1 MDTNALL
8 RQLPSVDEALKYAPL
23 HKLSEIH
30 GHRIVADAIRD
41 CLEATRL
48 AIIEA
53 TLPFV
58 EKVAIFADME
68 IRVDEVV
75 KAGLR
80 PVINA
85 TGVVLHTNLGRSPLA
100 ERAVRRVQDV
110 ISNYNTLE
118 YDLRLGGRGQRTSH
132 LEAILQKLTGAEA
145 AVAVNNNAAAV
156 LLILQTLCRDQ
167 EVIVSRGELIEIGG
181 AFRIPDVMTASGA
194 TLKEVGTTNKTHLSD
209 YRNAIGEKT
218 GAIMK
223 VHTSNYRIVGYTEAV
238 AIDEL
243 YPLAAQQDIPLIHN
257 LGSGTFVD
265 LSPFGIHDEPT
276 VRQAVAGGADLVSF
290 SGDKLL
296 GGAQAGIVVG
306 KKKYIDQLKKAP
318 LMRALRLDKMTIA
331 ALEETLT
338 LYLDDA
344 TAWAEIPILAM
355 LATPVAKIQ
364 ERSERFVARLREAK
378 IEASVEAT
386 KAVMGGGSTPT
397 KVFDSYGIAIAPTA
411 RMSPSQLA
419 DALRHLDRA
428 VIGRIEN
435 DTFYLDLRTVK
446 EAEETLIVDGLV
458 ELLGDEEEDA

>member
-23 HKLSEIH
+23 QKLSEIH

-41 CLEATRL
+41 SLEATRL
-48 AIIEA
+48 AVLEE
-53 TLPFV
+53 TLPFI
-58 EKVAIFADME
+58 EINAIFADME

-100 ERAVRRVQDV
+100 ERAVQRVHDV
-110 ISNYNTLE
+110 IANYNTLE
-118 YDLRLGGRGQRTSH
+118 YDLRLGGRGQRTKH
-132 LEAILQKLTGAEA
+132 LETILQKLTGAEA
-145 AVAVNNNAAAV
+145 AIAVNNNAAAV
-156 LLILQTLCRDQ
+156 LLILQTLCQDK

-209 YRNAIGEKT
+209 YANGINENT

-238 AIDEL
+238 EIDEL
-243 YPLAAQQDIPLIHN
+243 RQLATQHRLPLFHN

-265 LSPFGIHDEPT
+265 LAAFGVHDEPT
-276 VRQAVAGGADLVSF
+276 VKQAVMSGADLVSF

-296 GGAQAGIVVG
+296 GGAQAGIIVG
-306 KKKYIDQLKKAP
+306 KREYIDQLKKAP

-338 LYLDDA
+338 LYLDEKS
-344 TAWAEIPILAM
+344 AWSEIPILAM
-355 LATPVAKIQ
+355 LAMPTEKIK
-364 ERSERFVARLREAK
+364 ERSERFVAKLREAN

-397 KVFDSYGIAIAPTA
+397 KVFDSYGIAIAATK

-419 DALRHLDRA
+419 DALRRLDRA

-435 DTFYLDLRTVK
+435 DTYYLDLRTVK
-446 EAEETLIVDGLV
+446 ETEEALIIAGLL
-458 ELLGDEEEDA
+458 ELLGDEEDA